1 MTISPSFDSALSTRI
16 GSKLCEVERWTVY
29 VPNVVGDWAEYEDH
43 AGLRVRVHGLE
54 PAEPPRGR
62 DEAAAG
68 LKYFCVRITVE
79 NRGTGR
85 IGVQLED
92 GQVDIRIGP
101 DGEAAFLDWRNSQF
115 IEGFDVYPLRRATAV
130 LYAAGAEARLA
141 QVDVQVHLRADEDWT
156 ERRLWT
162 GGLDAGLADGPAD
175 TDADAEAG
183 APSGGPAPGGLA
195 GQVSDFL
202 RRRTEPGTN

>member
-1 MTISPSFDSALSTRI
+1 
-16 GSKLCEVERWTVY
+16 VY
-29 VPNVVGDWAEYEDH
+29 VPNVVGDWQEYEEH
-43 AGLRVRVHGLE
+43 AGLRVRVHALE

-62 DEAAAG
+62 DDAAAG
-68 LKYFCVRITVE
+68 LTYFQVRVTVE

-85 IGVQLED
+85 VGVQLED

-130 LYAAGAEARLA
+130 LFAAGAEARLT
-141 QVDVQVHLRADEDWT
+141 QVDVQVQLRADDEWT

-162 GGLDAGLADGPAD
+162 GGIGRGLSDGS
-175 TDADAEAG
+175 ADAETG
-183 APSGGPAPGGLA
+183 APCGGSAPESLA

-202 RRRTEPGTN
+202 RRRTEPGAG